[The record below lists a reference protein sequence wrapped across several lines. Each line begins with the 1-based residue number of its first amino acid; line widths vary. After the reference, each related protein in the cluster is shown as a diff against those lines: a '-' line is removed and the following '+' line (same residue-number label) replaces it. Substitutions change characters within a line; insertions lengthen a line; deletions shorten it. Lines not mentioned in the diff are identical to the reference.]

1 MQGVFKPN
9 YDPMLGEIA
18 DSFQQDYIP
27 QQFDSQGAFS
37 GDFWEE
43 NAPMTIDLKKY
54 VLGHDP
60 GILIFSGDMRRSL
73 EGGPGAIRSIS
84 DDALEVGTSI
94 PYALQ
99 HQIGDDVPER
109 VIINIPQEM
118 IDRWVRL
125 FGYDM
130 QEQIGGDWED

>member
-1 MQGVFKPN
+1 MSIQIDIRPGQTWAKLMQGVFKPN

-60 GILIFSGDMRRSL
+60 GPIV
-73 EGGPGAIRSIS
+73 
-84 DDALEVGTSI
+84 EVL
-94 PYALQ
+94 PLQ
-99 HQIGDDVPER
+99 RD
-109 VIINIPQEM
+109 
-118 IDRWVRL
+118 
-125 FGYDM
+125 
-130 QEQIGGDWED
+130 